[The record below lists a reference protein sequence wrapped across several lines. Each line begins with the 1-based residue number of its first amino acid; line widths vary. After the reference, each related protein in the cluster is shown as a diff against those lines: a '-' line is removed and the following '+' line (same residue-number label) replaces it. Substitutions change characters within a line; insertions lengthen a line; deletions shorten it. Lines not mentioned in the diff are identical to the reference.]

1 MNKEE
6 KQIDYTQKGFTKPKE
21 HFVYRVKFTK
31 GEEVKFIGHL
41 DVMRLFQRAIKRA
54 KLPVA
59 YSKGFNPHQL
69 LSFASPLTLGATS
82 GGEYG
87 DFEMAEKIEPE
98 DITKKLNQTLPRG
111 VKVLRT
117 VLITKKIQS
126 AMAAIDGAKYMV
138 YTDKQ
143 ITPLILKE
151 KLQPYLNQKEILVLK
166 KTKKNEKITDIKQ
179 DIFAMEDKS
188 QCNETKIYLYLAAGS
203 RRNLKPEAVIESF
216 YQFVGLPFDK
226 YAIKY
231 HRIELLRTQEG
242 KGLVGLSEGIG
253 ICHLS
258 EAEKDLEEKNEQS
271 ID

>member
-1 MNKEE
+1 MSKEE

-21 HFVYRVKFTK
+21 HFIYRVKFTK

-82 GGEYG
+82 EGEYG

-126 AMAAIDGAKYMV
+126 AMADIDGAKYMV
-138 YTDKQ
+138 YADKQ

-151 KLQPYLNQKEILVLK
+151 KLQP
-166 KTKKNEKITDIKQ
+166 
-179 DIFAMEDKS
+179 
-188 QCNETKIYLYLAAGS
+188 
-203 RRNLKPEAVIESF
+203 
-216 YQFVGLPFDK
+216 
-226 YAIKY
+226 
-231 HRIELLRTQEG
+231 
-242 KGLVGLSEGIG
+242 
-253 ICHLS
+253 
-258 EAEKDLEEKNEQS
+258 
-271 ID
+271 

>member
-1 MNKEE
+1 MSKEE

-21 HFVYRVKFTK
+21 HFIYRVKFTK

-82 GGEYG
+82 EGEYG

-126 AMAAIDGAKYMV
+126 AMADIDGAKYMV
-138 YTDKQ
+138 YADKQ

-151 KLQPYLNQKEILVLK
+151 
-166 KTKKNEKITDIKQ
+166 
-179 DIFAMEDKS
+179 
-188 QCNETKIYLYLAAGS
+188 
-203 RRNLKPEAVIESF
+203 
-216 YQFVGLPFDK
+216 
-226 YAIKY
+226 
-231 HRIELLRTQEG
+231 
-242 KGLVGLSEGIG
+242 
-253 ICHLS
+253 
-258 EAEKDLEEKNEQS
+258 
-271 ID
+271 